1 MSLFLHFGQHPI
13 MHFNYIDHSLF
24 TLINYAFKNL
34 LNDHKLNWFDAEGC
48 MFFFTGLFFCLYT
61 HLQFSVTN
69 YSILNCDVT
78 SDIFLIFCFKHSVR
92 LWHYVYDTLM
102 SRATWLLI
110 SCKMWIYM
118 LPLGW
123 CISVS
128 LP

>member
-1 MSLFLHFGQHPI
+1 MSLFLNFGQHPI

-61 HLQFSVTN
+61 HLQFSVKN

-78 SDIFLIFCFKHSVR
+78 WRVIFSLYIFLTFS
-92 LWHYVYDTLM
+92 LWHYVYNTLM

-123 CISVS
+123 YISVS